1 MFYFDFFYDFYFWSI
16 WWINVIGNFIGCGDS
31 DKIEVVFKVDF
42 ILIFG
47 GVEFIIFDVDG
58 VLRGIIL
65 EVDGVDDRGGVAG
78 EIELEFSI
86 VCWWGWWNW
95 IVGNGFNGI
104 FVSIVVYR
112 IGDFYKVKKKINFN
126 NLIMNYFWCEKIN
139 DIDNYNV

>member
-1 MFYFDFFYDFYFWSI
+1 M
-16 WWINVIGNFIGCGDS
+16 
-31 DKIEVVFKVDF
+31 
-42 ILIFG
+42 IFG

-65 EVDGVDDRGGVAG
+65 EVDGGDDRGGVAG

-112 IGDFYKVKKKINFN
+112 IGDFYRVKKKFNFN